1 MEFGKRNLITK
12 NNMSEKTFQEDNWSS
27 EHGDEYNKRN
37 PHNIEEMDALYTKE
51 YGNITR
57 TDLNKEFLDSLPRDI
72 KILEVGANVGSQ
84 LDGLQKMGFTNLLGI
99 DINREAIETSKAN
112 LKGIDIILGSALDL
126 PFQNGYFDLVFTSG
140 VLIHIS
146 PDNMK
151 QVISEI
157 VRCSKKYIWGFEY
170 FADNYTEIPYRGKSN
185 LLWKAN
191 FAKIYLDANPEL
203 KLLKEKKIKY
213 QNSENYD
220 DMFLLEKNV

>member
-1 MEFGKRNLITK
+1 MTN
-12 NNMSEKTFQEDNWSS
+12 KTFQEENWSKG
-27 EHGDEYNKRN
+27 HGDEYNKRN
-37 PHNIEEMDALYTKE
+37 PHNIEEMDSLYVKE

-57 TDLNKEFLDSLPRDI
+57 TDLNKEFLDFLPRNI

-112 LKGIDIILGSALDL
+112 LKGIDIILASALDL
-126 PFQNGYFDLVFTSG
+126 PFKNNYFDLVFTSG

-151 QVISEI
+151 QIISEI
-157 VRCSKKYIWGFEY
+157 TRCSKKYIWGFEY
-170 FADNYTEIPYRGKSN
+170 FSDTYTEIPYRGKSN

-191 FAKIYLDANPEL
+191 FSKLYSDQYSEL
-203 KLLKEKKIKY
+203 KLIKEKKIKY
-213 QNSENYD
+213 KDSENED
-220 DMFLLEKNV
+220 VMFLLEKNV